1 MSGGYHDGER
11 EAQRRSGVV
20 EAAAR
25 LERFARSEMP
35 PPAQSFLREQQLAIV
50 ASADGT
56 GRLWAS
62 ALSGPRGF
70 LEAVNPRTL
79 RVRSRPAAGDPLE
92 RALEQDMPV
101 GLLVIDLHGRRR
113 MRVNGNGRWIAED
126 ELEVSTEEVYS
137 NCPRYIR
144 PREPDRTLRA
154 VPGAATRSTRLG
166 ARARALIAT
175 ADTLFIATRH
185 PERGN
190 DASHRGG
197 EPGFVR
203 LSGAPDGADLLRMPD
218 YAGNN
223 MFNTLGNLLVEPRAG
238 LLFPDFER
246 GDALLLTG
254 RAEPVWGEAGRE
266 LVFCVEEAREL
277 PGALRHRWR
286 ALQG

>member
-1 MSGGYHDGER
+1 MPSGYHDGER

-35 PPAQSFLREQQLAIV
+35 PAAQDFLREQRLAIV
-50 ASADGT
+50 GSTDAA

-70 LEAVNPRTL
+70 LEAVDPRTL

-92 RALEQDMPV
+92 RNLDQDTPV

-113 MRVNGNGRWIAED
+113 MRVNGHGRWVAED
-126 ELEVSTEEVYS
+126 ELEMNTGEVYS

-144 PREPDRTLRA
+144 PREPDVTLRA
-154 VPGAATRSTRLG
+154 VPGAATRSTRLS

-175 ADTLFIATRH
+175 ADTFFIATRH

-203 LSGAPDGADLLRMPD
+203 LSAAPDGADLLRMPD

-223 MFNTLGNLLVEPRAG
+223 MFNTLGNLLADPRAG

-254 RAEPVWGEAGRE
+254 WVEATWGEAGRE
-266 LVFCVEEAREL
+266 LTFCVEEAREL
-277 PGALRHRWR
+277 PGALGHRWR

>member
-1 MSGGYHDGER
+1 MPP
-11 EAQRRSGVV
+11 
-20 EAAAR
+20 AAR
-25 LERFARSEMP
+25 
-35 PPAQSFLREQQLAIV
+35 SFLGEQRLAIV
-50 ASADGT
+50 ASTDAT

-92 RALEQDMPV
+92 GNLEQDTSV

-113 MRVNGNGRWIAED
+113 MRVNGNGRWVAED

-144 PREPDRTLRA
+144 PREPDLALTA
-154 VPGAATRSTRLG
+154 VPAAATRSARLG

-175 ADTLFIATRH
+175 ADTFFIATRH

-203 LSGAPDGADLLRMPD
+203 LTAAPDGGDLLRVPD

-254 RAEPVWGEAGRE
+254 RAEPTWSDAGRE
-266 LVFCVEEAREL
+266 LTFCVEETREL
-277 PGALRHRWR
+277 PGALGHRWR